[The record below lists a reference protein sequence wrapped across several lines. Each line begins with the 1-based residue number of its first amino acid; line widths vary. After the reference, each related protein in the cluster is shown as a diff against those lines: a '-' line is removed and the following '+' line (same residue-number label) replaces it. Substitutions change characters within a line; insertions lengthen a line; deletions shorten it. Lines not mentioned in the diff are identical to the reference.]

1 MIISEEEFNGNLKP
15 ETSLSFNIGLN
26 YKPNNRI
33 NVDVNLFRNQIKNL
47 IDYKIIAT
55 KINGQNIFSYYNLN
69 KVYTLGLEVNSTLK
83 LKDNI
88 DFAMGYQYLE
98 AKDNDA
104 VNRIENGEVYA
115 RINPR
120 SSSFRIESN
129 DYFGLYNRSKHNIN
143 SKITISTNNNFQIY
157 FKSKYRSRYGLM
169 DNNGND
175 ILDNYDQFVNPFIIS
190 DLSISKKIKN
200 YTFTLGS
207 DNLFDYSDH
216 QNLPNNPGRI
226 VYSKI
231 IISI

>member
-1 MIISEEEFNGNLKP
+1 MGSEMC
-15 ETSLSFNIGLN
+15 I
-26 YKPNNRI
+26 R
-33 NVDVNLFRNQIKNL
+33 DR
-47 IDYKIIAT
+47 
-55 KINGQNIFSYYNLN
+55 
-69 KVYTLGLEVNSTLK
+69 
-83 LKDNI
+83 
-88 DFAMGYQYLE
+88 
-98 AKDNDA
+98 
-104 VNRIENGEVYA
+104 NRIENGEVYA
-115 RINPR
+115 RLSPR
-120 SSSFRIESN
+120 TSAFRIESN

-143 SKITISTNNNFQIY
+143 SKITISSKNNFQIY

-207 DNLFDYSDH
+207 DNLFDYSDP